1 MQVRK
6 TRRKQPADL
15 SADPL
20 LDPAR
25 DYVYNLIL
33 GRAIKVEHARR
44 FDNDGTLLWQALARN
59 PRISTRLAA
68 AGKDRRIGRRP
79 LEREAI
85 INAGGAAFVLTGG
98 DMRGIDVAEAFAR
111 ALPTMIRCSQKRARP
126 FLATVSAGGTVTMK
140 FGGERLGSVK
150 RG

>member
-1 MQVRK
+1 VPR
-6 TRRKQPADL
+6 P
-15 SADPL
+15 
-20 LDPAR
+20 LDPPVFFVDHCLGTEVVAAR
-25 DYVYNLIL
+25 LRKEGVTVHVLVESGFDEATTDEAWLPAVAARGWVIL
-33 GRAIKVEHARR
+33 
-44 FDNDGTLLWQALARN
+44 T
-59 PRISTRLAA
+59 
-68 AGKDRRIGRRP
+68 KDRRIGRRP

-140 FGGERLGSVK
+140 FGGERLGGVK